1 MRWGC
6 WTVPVIPDPRPA
18 ARAGVP
24 GIRSQ
29 VVALG
34 GFLALS
40 AAAWVIASVP
50 IILNSNG
57 WYAGSVKAPWM
68 PPPWMFRST
77 WMALYTG
84 VAAAAWL
91 VWRKG
96 GLTGST
102 RAGYIVQLLLNAAW
116 PAAFFALY
124 PMLGA
129 AALWAAFGVI
139 CALAGTLVFLI
150 LRFGPV
156 DAAAG
161 LLVLPYFSWLVFSAS
176 LNLYSAVHN

>member
-1 MRWGC
+1 M
-6 WTVPVIPDPRPA
+6 PVIPDPRPA

>member
-1 MRWGC
+1 M
-6 WTVPVIPDPRPA
+6 PVIPDPRPA
-18 ARAGVP
+18 APTGAP

-29 VVALG
+29 VIALG

-40 AAAWVIASVP
+40 AAAWVLASIP

-68 PPPWMFRST
+68 PPSWMFRTT
-77 WMALYTG
+77 WMVLYTG

-96 GLTGST
+96 GLTGGT
-102 RAGYIVQLLLNAAW
+102 RAGYVVQLLLNTAW

-139 CALAGTLVFLI
+139 CALAATLVILI

-156 DAAAG
+156 DAVAG
-161 LLVLPYFSWLVFSAS
+161 FLVLPYFSWLVFSAS

>member
-1 MRWGC
+1 M
-6 WTVPVIPDPRPA
+6 PVIPETRPA
-18 ARAGVP
+18 PAGGIP

-29 VVALG
+29 VIALA

-40 AAAWVIASVP
+40 ALAWVLASVP

-57 WYAGSVKAPWM
+57 WYAGSLKAPWM
-68 PPPWMFRST
+68 PPSWMFRTT
-77 WMALYTG
+77 WMVLYAG

-96 GLTGST
+96 RLSGATL
-102 RAGYIVQLLLNAAW
+102 AGYVVQLLLNTAW
-116 PAAFFALY
+116 PATFFAMY
-124 PMLGA
+124 PMLGVV
-129 AALWAAFGVI
+129 ALWVAFAVI
-139 CALAGTLVFLI
+139 CALTATLAFLI

-161 LLVLPYFSWLVFSAS
+161 YLVLPYFSWLVFSAS
-176 LNLYSAVHN
+176 LNLYSAIHN